1 MLGLGCSVSAKLET
15 EVHTSGQ
22 LPQRDSGS
30 ALRRDLSMTL
40 GDTSGS
46 DTAELSNPFWSH
58 YTLQCSVL
66 IPASLDLTSDVELVQ
81 LPS

>member
-1 MLGLGCSVSAKLET
+1 MLGLGCLVSAKLET

-30 ALRRDLSMTL
+30 ILRWDLSMTL

-46 DTAELSNPFWSH
+46 ELCNPSGHTAHYSILFWFLLH
-58 YTLQCSVL
+58 WT
-66 IPASLDLTSDVELVQ
+66 
-81 LPS
+81 